1 MVVYF
6 TRQNQTKCCSIN
18 YFSKNSSSFADML
31 SYIHYSNEAV
41 YIIVLTYT
49 LQLSEL
55 NIKKPIFP
63 IFYCILFI
71 LMSKTLP
78 KALLKHN
85 KNDLNKNC

>member
-31 SYIHYSNEAV
+31 LLHYSNEAV